1 MIYDVSP
8 IQKHP
13 ILDDFCCIFIKRQ
26 EPGIN
31 DNKVYIQKVMG
42 SKKSVKW
49 FRQNILIQ
57 MYRQNEKTI

>member
-13 ILDDFCCIFIKRQ
+13 ILDDFCCIFITRQ
-26 EPGIN
+26 EPEIN
-31 DNKVYIQKVMG
+31 DNKVYVQKVMG

-49 FRQNILIQ
+49 FRQNILKQIETQ
-57 MYRQNEKTI
+57 KTR

>member
-1 MIYDVSP
+1 MILEVSF

-26 EPGIN
+26 EPEIN
-31 DNKVYIQKVMG
+31 NNQVYIQKVLG

-49 FRQNILIQ
+49 FRQNIVKQ
-57 MYRQNEKTI
+57 MTNQKQK

>member
-1 MIYDVSP
+1 MILEVSS

-26 EPGIN
+26 EPEIN
-31 DNKVYIQKVMG
+31 NNQVYIQKVLG

-49 FRQNILIQ
+49 FRQNIVKQ
-57 MYRQNEKTI
+57 MANQKQK